1 MKDTPHPLTRIFI
14 YVALLAATAIGLM
27 PLFWLIAA
35 VFKDSEDFFH
45 YLFFPPID
53 RMTLHNFVQLFRDQ
67 PFARYLAN
75 SLFLTGAQVLVQ
87 VFFASLG
94 GFALAKYDFKGKRL
108 ITLAMLGLMTIP
120 GQVMLAPTYELI
132 YKMGLID
139 TYAGLILPG
148 MVSVFGMFLFRQAIG
163 GVPDE
168 LLDAGRIDGASE
180 FGLYWNI
187 TLPVIRPMIGAFCL
201 ISFMGQWNSY
211 IWPQL
216 IFQTQRHF
224 TLPLAISQMQGLY
237 RTEYG
242 LIMTGTLLSI
252 VPVTVLFLILQ
263 KEFISGLTSGA
274 VKG

>member
-1 MKDTPHPLTRIFI
+1 MKPPSVLTRVII
-14 YVALLAATAIGLM
+14 YVSLLAATAIGLM

-35 VFKDSEDFFH
+35 VFKNSEDFFH
-45 YLFFPPID
+45 YLFLPPID
-53 RMTLHNFVQLFRDQ
+53 RMTMHNFVQLFTEQ

-75 SLFLTGAQVLVQ
+75 SLFLTGTAVLVQ

-94 GFALAKYDFKGKRL
+94 GFALAKYDFKGKRVV
-108 ITLAMLGLMTIP
+108 TLTMLGLMTIP

-139 TYAGLILPG
+139 TYSGLILPG
-148 MVSVFGMFLFRQAIG
+148 VVSVFGMFLFRQAIA

-180 FGLYWNI
+180 FGLFWNI

-216 IFQTQRHF
+216 IFQSQQHF
-224 TLPLAISQMQGLY
+224 TLPIAISQMQGLY

-242 LIMTGTLLSI
+242 LIMAGTLLSI
-252 VPVTVLFLILQ
+252 LPVTVLFLILQ

>member
-1 MKDTPHPLTRIFI
+1 MKPPSVLSRVFI
-14 YVALLAATAIGLM
+14 YVSLLAATAIGLM

-45 YLFFPPID
+45 YLFFPPLS
-53 RMTLHNFVQLFRDQ
+53 RMTLHNFAQLFREQ
-67 PFARYLAN
+67 PFARYMAN
-75 SLFLTGAQVLVQ
+75 SLFLTGTQVLLQ

-139 TYAGLILPG
+139 TYAGLIVPG

-216 IFQTQRHF
+216 IFQSQQHF
-224 TLPLAISQMQGLY
+224 TLPIAISQMQGLY

-242 LIMTGTLLSI
+242 LIMAGTLLSI
-252 VPVTVLFLILQ
+252 LPVTVLFLILQ

>member
-1 MKDTPHPLTRIFI
+1 MKAPSVLARVAI
-14 YVALLAATAIGLM
+14 YLSLLAATAIGLM
-27 PLFWLIAA
+27 PLFWLVAA
-35 VFKDSEDFFH
+35 VFKNSEDFFH
-45 YLFFPPID
+45 YAFFPPTNRI
-53 RMTLHNFVQLFRDQ
+53 TLDNFVRLFREQ

-75 SLFLTGAQVLVQ
+75 SLFLTGTSVMIQ
-87 VFFASLG
+87 VFLASLG
-94 GFALAKYDFKGKRL
+94 GFALAKYDFRGKRL
-108 ITLAMLGLMTIP
+108 VTLTMLGLMTIP
-120 GQVMLAPTYELI
+120 AQVMLAPTYELI

-139 TYAGLILPG
+139 TYPGLIVPG

-216 IFQTQRHF
+216 IFQSQQHF
-224 TLPLAISQMQGLY
+224 TLPIAISQMQGLY

-242 LIMTGTLLSI
+242 LIMAGTLLSI
-252 VPVTVLFLILQ
+252 LPVAVLFLILQ

>member
-1 MKDTPHPLTRIFI
+1 MS
-14 YVALLAATAIGLM
+14 LLAATAIGLM

-45 YLFFPPID
+45 YLFFPPFD

-216 IFQTQRHF
+216 IFQTND
-224 TLPLAISQMQGLY
+224 
-237 RTEYG
+237 
-242 LIMTGTLLSI
+242 
-252 VPVTVLFLILQ
+252 
-263 KEFISGLTSGA
+263 TSPCPSPSA
-274 VKG
+274 KCKASTAPSTASS

>member
-1 MKDTPHPLTRIFI
+1 MKATPGIWIRVGI
-14 YVALLAATAIGLM
+14 YAALLAATAIGLM
-27 PLFWLIAA
+27 PLLWLIAA
-35 VFKDSEDFFH
+35 VSKNSEDFFH
-45 YLFFPPID
+45 YLFFPPVD
-53 RMTLHNFVQLFRDQ
+53 RMTLHNFVQLFREQ

-75 SLFLTGAQVLVQ
+75 SLFLTGAQVLLQ

-94 GFALAKYDFKGKRL
+94 GFALAKYDFKGKRA

-139 TYAGLILPG
+139 TYAGLIVPG

-163 GVPDE
+163 AVPDE

-180 FGLYWNI
+180 FGLYWSI

-201 ISFMGQWNSY
+201 IAFMGQWNSY

-216 IFQTQRHF
+216 IFQSQQHF
-224 TLPLAISQMQGLY
+224 TLPIAISQMQGLY

-242 LIMTGTLLSI
+242 LIMAGTLLSI
-252 VPVTVLFLILQ
+252 VPVTALFLLLQ

>member
-1 MKDTPHPLTRIFI
+1 MTTTPSILSRVFI
-14 YVALLAATAIGLM
+14 YAALLGATAIGLM

-53 RMTLHNFVQLFRDQ
+53 RMSLHNFAQLFREQ

-94 GFALAKYDFKGKRL
+94 GFALAKYDFKGKRA

-216 IFQTQRHF
+216 IFQSQQHF
-224 TLPLAISQMQGLY
+224 TLPIAISQMQGLY

-242 LIMTGTLLSI
+242 LIMAGTLLSI
-252 VPVTVLFLILQ
+252 FPVTVLFLILQ
-263 KEFISGLTSGA
+263 KEFISGLTAGA

>member
-1 MKDTPHPLTRIFI
+1 MKSAPSVWTRVFI

-45 YLFFPPID
+45 YLFFPPVG
-53 RMTLHNFVQLFRDQ
+53 RMTLENFVRLFREQ

-75 SLFLTGAQVLVQ
+75 SLFLTGTSVLVQ

-139 TYAGLILPG
+139 TYAGLIVPS

-216 IFQTQRHF
+216 IFQSQQHF
-224 TLPLAISQMQGLY
+224 TLPIAISQMQGLY
-237 RTEYG
+237 RTDYG

-252 VPVTVLFLILQ
+252 FPVTVLFLILQ